1 MYKPSSLGIY
11 LVINFI
17 GDNMDTT
24 KWRTVAIR
32 IDSYKLLKG
41 MCEKTNRNP
50 SNMINELLDF
60 TLTHMSKKEQRKKQ
74 DIINELLKGQQ

>member
-1 MYKPSSLGIY
+1 
-11 LVINFI
+11 
-17 GDNMDTT
+17 MDTT

-60 TLTHMSKKEQRKKQ
+60 TLTHMSKK
-74 DIINELLKGQQ
+74 

>member
-1 MYKPSSLGIY
+1 
-11 LVINFI
+11 
-17 GDNMDTT
+17 MDTS

-50 SNMINELLDF
+50 SNMINELLDLS
-60 TLTHMSKKEQRKKQ
+60 LTQMSKKEQRKKQ
-74 DIINELLKGQQ
+74 DIIKDLLKSQN

>member
-1 MYKPSSLGIY
+1 LGIY

-17 GDNMDTT
+17 GDKMDTT

-50 SNMINELLDF
+50 SNMINELLDLS
-60 TLTHMSKKEQRKKQ
+60 LTQMSKKEQRKKQ
-74 DIINELLKGQQ
+74 DIIKDLLKSQN

>member
-1 MYKPSSLGIY
+1 
-11 LVINFI
+11 
-17 GDNMDTT
+17 MDTT
-24 KWRTVAIR
+24 KWKSIAVRLG
-32 IDSYKLLKG
+32 DYKLLKG

>member
-1 MYKPSSLGIY
+1 MGIY

-17 GDNMDTT
+17 GDKIDTT

>member
-1 MYKPSSLGIY
+1 
-11 LVINFI
+11 
-17 GDNMDTT
+17 MDTT

-50 SNMINELLDF
+50 SNMINELLDLS
-60 TLTHMSKKEQRKKQ
+60 LTQMSKKEQRKKQ
-74 DIINELLKGQQ
+74 VTY

>member
-1 MYKPSSLGIY
+1 
-11 LVINFI
+11 
-17 GDNMDTT
+17 
-24 KWRTVAIR
+24 
-32 IDSYKLLKG
+32 

>member
-1 MYKPSSLGIY
+1 MDIY

-17 GDNMDTT
+17 GDKMDTT

-50 SNMINELLDF
+50 SNMINELLDLS
-60 TLTHMSKKEQRKKQ
+60 LTQMSKKEQRKKQ
-74 DIINELLKGQQ
+74 DIIKDLLKSQN